1 MAGQIGGIGTTGLAA
16 LAVGAVALIGGGVWY
31 AGRVPAV
38 VTEPAAVATVEPSAK
53 PEPEAKAE
61 VQPEAKAEVAPPVA
75 TPAPAFDVVRVEPD
89 GSAVIAG
96 SAAPGARVVFLMDGT
111 EVGEAKADAQGKF
124 AAVLALDLG
133 TAQHVLSMMSET
145 GGDKVASEEQII
157 LAPVAEPDVKVA
169 EAETTAPAAD
179 PVASAEE
186 SGTVTEAAA
195 KPEVSTETVA
205 DGTAAKP
212 DGTAVAD
219 GTAAKPEGT
228 VVADTVPAKPEGTVV
243 ADAAAPATPQVADA
257 PAPGVAE
264 PKAEA
269 VATAEPVAT
278 AEGTATRVA
287 EAAEAGTSGQGASQ
301 VAEAD
306 AAKVADASDG
316 AAAQVSG
323 TAEAGVAKVAEAA
336 ESGAVKAAGTAG
348 SDDAGTAAPSEV
360 KPVAESATVTAEPAK
375 PAEKVEA
382 AEAPAT
388 DAAKPVETVAEAR
401 PRVPV
406 PTLSDQASAPQ
417 APAAGGE
424 ASGLGT
430 RTAAPVQTPVATSVA
445 VLKATKDGVEVIQPA
460 TPERPEAMEQIAL
473 DTISYSEAGEVQLAG
488 RAGGQATVRVYLDNK
503 AVADIGADAGGQWKG
518 ELSGIKPG
526 IYTLRL
532 DALNAGGEVVS
543 RLETPFKRESPEV
556 LNPPA
561 QENMPDQA
569 PVIRAVTVQKGDTL
583 WAISR
588 ERYGDGVLYVRV
600 FDANR
605 DSIRDPDLI
614 YPGQVFSIP

>member
-38 VTEPAAVATVEPSAK
+38 VTEPAAVETVEPSAK
-53 PEPEAKAE
+53 PEPEAKSE

-169 EAETTAPAAD
+169 EAETTAPAAE
-179 PVASAEE
+179 PVASAAE

-205 DGTAAKP
+205 DAA
-212 DGTAVAD
+212 
-219 GTAAKPEGT
+219 AAKPEGT
-228 VVADTVPAKPEGTVV
+228 MVADTVPAKPEGTMVADAAAAKPEGSVV
-243 ADAAAPATPQVADA
+243 ADATAPATPQVADA

-316 AAAQVSG
+316 TAAQVSG

-348 SDDAGTAAPSEV
+348 SDDAGTAAPSEA

-375 PAEKVEA
+375 PAETVTA
-382 AEAPAT
+382 QAT
-388 DAAKPVETVAEAR
+388 DTAPEPAGTVAEAR

-430 RTAAPVQTPVATSVA
+430 RAAAPVQTPVATSVA